1 MIRRLGFAFAAATLA
16 ASGAQ
21 ASTVFSNDFSKG
33 LSSAEQVTG
42 NFTVGD
48 GYVGH
53 HAGAYPNFDYSTY
66 QLDLDLT
73 GVTDAFLDFDYDVS
87 SEAGYDLL
95 DVTVNGLNLASYSGA
110 EAGHAHFALGDLSGL
125 ATILF
130 AFHSDYLVNRRGV
143 ELDNVS
149 VTGSLARSAA
159 VPETTTWLTMAL
171 GFGLLG
177 GVMRRRPSVRVETNS

>member
-1 MIRRLGFAFAAATLA
+1 MIRKLILGVATAALATA
-16 ASGAQ
+16 GAQ
-21 ASTVFSNDFSKG
+21 ASAVFSNDFSKG

-42 NFTVGD
+42 NFTVAD

-66 QLDLDLT
+66 QLKLDLA

-95 DVTVNGLNLASYSGA
+95 DVSVNGLNVASYSGA
-110 EAGHAHFALGDLSGL
+110 EAGHAHFALGDLNGL
-125 ATILF
+125 ATILL

-149 VTGSLARSAA
+149 VTGSLAQSAA
-159 VPETTTWLTMAL
+159 VPETATWLTMAL

-177 GVMRRRPSVRVETNS
+177 GAMRRRPSVRVETNS